1 MPKSRIRKKKKDS
14 RPRPIL
20 DEENSLEVESP
31 SWLAPV
37 MVGSF
42 LLGLLWIVTFYI
54 SQTLYPIPNIGAWNM
69 LIGFAFIGVGF
80 SLATRWR

>member
-1 MPKSRIRKKKKDS
+1 MPKSRVRKKKKDS

-20 DEENSLEVESP
+20 DEENPLEVESP

-42 LLGLLWIVTFYI
+42 ILGLLWIVVFYM
-54 SQTLYPIPNIGAWNM
+54 SPQQQYPLPIGAWNM
-69 LIGFAFIGVGF
+69 LVGFAFIGVGF

>member
-1 MPKSRIRKKKKDS
+1 MPKSRVRKKNKDN

-20 DEENSLEVESP
+20 EDENPLEVESP

-37 MVGSF
+37 MVGTGIT
-42 LLGLLWIVTFYI
+42 GLLWIVVFYL

-69 LIGFAFIGVGF
+69 VIGFLFIGVAF